1 MHPLNTF
8 GTTPRRNL
16 KELEREIN
24 TRYEAL
30 ADNTLEDG
38 MDFILTHQIRR
49 LCGVWEKIATGKQW
63 GSIGGVRVRKGK
75 DRKKVIAFD

>member
-1 MHPLNTF
+1 MIKYPPPNS
-8 GTTPRRNL
+8 NSSQ
-16 KELEREIN
+16 LEMEIN
-24 TRYEAL
+24 TRYESL

-49 LCGVWEKIATGKQW
+49 LCAVWEKIATGTQW

-75 DRKKVIAFD
+75 DRKKAIAFD